1 MFVVAVLFQ
10 YPFIFLI
17 SFLSLLCVQV
27 LSRIRNYLQL
37 LGRKIDQIV
46 IDHEEDPYKQESM
59 YAKLIYLF
67 VYLSLVKRAITFF
80 WIMKSEM
87 TTRLWNYVS
96 TFSNLS
102 GAKLQQIY
110 SKLKQERDSAAGV
123 GVGPSQ
129 INGGGGGRGFR
140 NDSYHQS
147 SSTSTLVH
155 KGLDTAKFEAWKRRR
170 RAESDPN
177 TYAHFQRPF
186 ATRLP
191 DPSTGILGAA
201 PSDTRPAF
209 GQRQGGFT

>member
-1 MFVVAVLFQ
+1 
-10 YPFIFLI
+10 
-17 SFLSLLCVQV
+17 
-27 LSRIRNYLQL
+27 
-37 LGRKIDQIV
+37 
-46 IDHEEDPYKQESM
+46 
-59 YAKLIYLF
+59 
-67 VYLSLVKRAITFF
+67 
-80 WIMKSEM
+80 M

-110 SKLKQERDSAAGV
+110 SKLKQEKGLAAGV
-123 GVGPSQ
+123 GVGPSET
-129 INGGGGGRGFR
+129 NRGGFR
-140 NDSYHQS
+140 NNNQS

-155 KGLDTAKFEAWKRRR
+155 KGGLDTAKFEAWKRRR

-177 TYAHFQRPF
+177 THAHFQRPF